1 MFCPFIKGECRSD
14 CVFHH
19 NTRTMIGGMTSPV
32 SPCVLAIAAD
42 QLDYYASLRVDEIE
56 SRNY

>member
-19 NTRTMIGGMTSPV
+19 VPRAMAGGMSNSV
-32 SPCVLAIAAD
+32 CPCILAIAAD
-42 QLDYYASLRVDEIE
+42 QLDYYASMRIDEME
-56 SRNY
+56 DQNS